1 IIVFIIRFLLQSPA
15 FHNPGHMHG
24 HNGLSFGFVA
34 NATFTP
40 AFKEG
45 TTLFSFLRAISALVL
60 VWFCLI
66 KTPSEVEVVYTHQE
80 MSMNICTFL
89 FLLTNLGSLK
99 VGNFLQE
106 LLFAECLNHI
116 CNWVLDFGNPMLTW
130 SSFLRACPE
139 ISASRASKTMLHVR
153 CKAGEVS
160 FGTSHRELMFKMKR
174 FYRRGIPESK
184 SSYGVNGKDDGDMT
198 MRTLVW
204 RAIKLPIY
212 SVALIPLTVGAAAAY
227 LQTGIFSAKRYFTLL
242 ISSVLIITWL
252 NLRTAGTSMFLPCQ
266 LSRKDLESFHHDP
279 SDSFDYSLMAS
290 NDVYDFDTGADKNKK
305 ESVVNL
311 VGSRS
316 GAFIAAYFCL
326 IAGFTGLTW
335 TCVGSRSIRAN
346 LLLTWAIICGYI
358 YQCPPFRLSYHG
370 LGEPLCFAA
379 FGPFATTAF
388 YLLLQTTSGAHKFQ
402 LTMTVLSASFLIG
415 FTTTLILFCSH
426 FHQIE
431 EDEAV
436 GKISPLVRLGTKRG
450 SVIVRGAVVTLYSLL
465 AAFGTSGALPFTCIV
480 LSALTLPMGIKVV
493 RFVEE
498 NHMNKGRIFMAKY
511 YCVRL
516 HALFGVALTAGLVL
530 AKTFSKG
537 YVTRQ
542 ILLS

>member
-45 TTLFSFLRAISALVL
+45 TTLF
-60 VWFCLI
+60 
-66 KTPSEVEVVYTHQE
+66 
-80 MSMNICTFL
+80 
-89 FLLTNLGSLK
+89 
-99 VGNFLQE
+99 
-106 LLFAECLNHI
+106 
-116 CNWVLDFGNPMLTW
+116 
-130 SSFLRACPE
+130 RACPE

-252 NLRTAGTSMFLPCQ
+252 NL
-266 LSRKDLESFHHDP
+266 
-279 SDSFDYSLMAS
+279 S